1 MKERKFNMYNITFN
15 NNHVLK
21 IYDSQENKSTQTLMI
36 RISPS
41 DYSFS
46 DVNNLFDSLT
56 KNDLKRIVKTTP
68 SAVHITTYENY
79 TDIVSRSID
88 KVAILVEKTE
98 QIPSIG
104 EDGQDITASI
114 ITNEPQEIELI
125 IVVLKYEDPTKVIVE
140 ELNQQINPTI
150 NVDTCSLDEL
160 KMFIQKKNS
169 DSLEIFLENNPLLY
183 TDGKYYGV
191 SKVDRDEMSQQYLAY
206 QLNKAINSNTED
218 IVKWHSKG
226 TKCTPMSVSDFSA
239 LALAVYAYTEPYY
252 EEMQTIKEAI
262 MSSSTKDE
270 ILSIKIFNQ

>member
-1 MKERKFNMYNITFN
+1 MYNITFN